1 MEEIHFNVYQL
12 SKRWGLAPGT
22 LDRWRQRGK
31 GPRFLKIGGHV
42 VYRLCDIQAYEDQ
55 QVHQITDKDQGILLD
70 TANAQAA

>member
-12 SKRWGLAPGT
+12 AKRWGLSPDT

-42 VYRLCDIQAYEDQ
+42 VYRIADIKDYEEQ
-55 QVHQITDKDQGILLD
+55 QLRQITDKDPGVPL
-70 TANAQAA
+70 NASARAA